1 VSPDAKPTRWPQT
14 IFRIL
19 LTVIAV
25 SAGLLTLLS
34 LVLDS
39 APLRALRG
47 LFVEWTVI
55 VLAFALL
62 LGAANVLRVHARRI
76 HEQKGTLYSLILI
89 VAFLAVF
96 VPGIMPTGS
105 GPTELAPYLGP
116 TGAAVEFAV
125 RYVQR
130 PLQATFFSLL
140 AFLAATAMWRTFRKR
155 SVASLVMFLAFWRTF
170 RKRSV
175 ASLVMFLAC
184 LLVLLG
190 SIRLDVG
197 EWWQLVIETKDW
209 IMNVPVLAGAR
220 GILLGIALGGLVA
233 GARLLLGV
241 DRPYSGRPN
250 D

>member
-1 VSPDAKPTRWPQT
+1 MSPDAKPTRWPQ
-14 IFRIL
+14 IIYRGF

-34 LVLDS
+34 LVVDS
-39 APLRALRG
+39 DPLRALRG

-55 VLAFALL
+55 LIAFALL

-76 HEQKGTLYSLILI
+76 HDRKDTLYSLVLIL
-89 VAFLAVF
+89 AFLAVF

-105 GPTELAPYLGP
+105 GPEFLSPYLGP
-116 TGAAVEFAV
+116 TGAVVDFSF
-125 RYVQR
+125 RYIQR
-130 PLQATFFSLL
+130 PLQATFYSLL
-140 AFLAATAMWRTFRKR
+140 AFLAAAAVWRTFR
-155 SVASLVMFLAFWRTF
+155 A
-170 RKRSV
+170 RSV

-184 LLVLLG
+184 ILVLLG
-190 SIRLDVG
+190 SIRLNVG

-220 GILLGIALGGLVA
+220 GILLGIALGALVA
-233 GARLLLGV
+233 GARVLMGV
-241 DRPYSGRPN
+241 DRPYS

>member
-14 IFRIL
+14 IFRLL
-19 LTVIAV
+19 LTVIAI

-76 HEQKGTLYSLILI
+76 HERKGTLYSLILI
-89 VAFLAVF
+89 LAFMAVF
-96 VPGIMPTGS
+96 IPGIMPAGS
-105 GPTELAPYLGP
+105 GPDYLSPYLGP
-116 TGAAVEFAV
+116 SGAVADFSF

-130 PLQATFFSLL
+130 PLQATFYSLL
-140 AFLAATAMWRTFRKR
+140 AFLAATAAWRTFR
-155 SVASLVMFLAFWRTF
+155 T
-170 RKRSV
+170 RSV

-184 LLVLLG
+184 ILVLLG
-190 SIRLDVG
+190 SIRLNVG
-197 EWWQLVIETKDW
+197 EWWQLMIETKDW

-220 GILLGIALGGLVA
+220 GILLGIALGVLIA

-241 DRPYSGRPN
+241 DRPYS

>member
-34 LVLDS
+34 LVIES

-55 VLAFALL
+55 ILAFALL

-76 HEQKGTLYSLILI
+76 HEKKGILYSLILI
-89 VAFLAVF
+89 VGFLAVF
-96 VPGIMPTGS
+96 IPGIMPTGS
-105 GPTELAPYLGP
+105 GPSELVPYLGL
-116 TGAAVEFAV
+116 TGEVVQFAV

-155 SVASLVMFLAFWRTF
+155 SA
-170 RKRSV
+170 

-241 DRPYSGRPN
+241 DRPYSSRS
-250 D
+250 DD